1 MARRGFISALNAVAR
16 EAARQQRRIEAER
29 RRQERARLQ
38 YQRQMERAQRLKD
51 KEDKQ
56 RYIEE
61 RLEETEERNAEVTER
76 LEALQTV
83 LEYTLAVDDTISFES
98 LRIQERFTPAP
109 VPHEL
114 ATPQPPPNKQTF
126 LSRVKA
132 PSLLARIIHQPAS

>member
-56 RYIEE
+56 RCIKKTSKNRGEE
-61 RLEETEERNAEVTER
+61 CRGNRTPRSPANR
-76 LEALQTV
+76 P
-83 LEYTLAVDDTISFES
+83 
-98 LRIQERFTPAP
+98 RIY
-109 VPHEL
+109 
-114 ATPQPPPNKQTF
+114 
-126 LSRVKA
+126 
-132 PSLLARIIHQPAS
+132 ARS